1 MRERWVVFL
10 FRRLTL
16 ALVDRKYL
24 FAKFRRDI
32 FHQCVAAQFNGV
44 VLAQLQQV
52 SFHGICFAVVDAHF
66 GDDVHIDFPK

>member
-10 FRRLTL
+10 FRRSTL

-24 FAKFRRDI
+24 FAKFRCDV

-52 SFHGICFAVVDAHF
+52 SFHGICVAVVDAYF
-66 GDDVHIDFPK
+66 GDDVHIDFAK